1 MTVNKT
7 LSLTLYSYIYISLI
21 WESFLPFPFMK
32 LKGIEEALAYI
43 SKYLLITLI
52 SFEEIEEV
60 FKSCTHFCT
69 IGEANAFIEPYVEW
83 F

>member
-7 LSLTLYSYIYISLI
+7 LSLTLYSYIYINLI

-60 FKSCTHFCT
+60 FKSAL
-69 IGEANAFIEPYVEW
+69 ISAL
-83 F
+83 